1 MGYCDVHWACDENDR
16 KFTTGYA
23 FLLGDGVVSW
33 SSKCQPTIA
42 LSTIKAEY
50 NGSKSL
56 CKRSHFAVTTI
67 GGYKMQA
74 RWRDYGHVRQL
85 RCHGACKENIH
96 HARTKH
102 IDIQHHFIREK
113 AERRM
118 ISTKY
123 CSMEYMM
130 ADVLTKALAR
140 GRHEKLIEMMG
151 FCDFVQAQSG
161 SVERYLMEVNE

>member
-85 RCHGACKENIH
+85 RC
-96 HARTKH
+96 
-102 IDIQHHFIREK
+102 Q
-113 AERRM
+113 RRM